1 MKVVVIS
8 ASPRKIGK
16 TQVFMKYVTECLNN
30 SSFEDLVVNFI
41 NLSEGVIDYY
51 TGDGNIS
58 DTTKQAIK
66 NITEA
71 DVWIVGTPI
80 YNSFFSS
87 ALKNLFEYIDY
98 KKTAGKTAGL
108 VIVASGNSGFT
119 DVQTLLTQLMSYFN
133 VITNPRA
140 VFVTADTVQNDQI
153 INDDVKSR
161 LKQIVDETLELARKV
176 SNRSEERRVG
186 KECRSRWSPYH

>member
-8 ASPRKIGK
+8 ASPRKIAK
-16 TQVFMKYVTECLNN
+16 TQVFMKYVTEYIKN
-30 SSFEDLVVNFI
+30 SSLGGLDVKLL
-41 NLSEGVIDYY
+41 NLSNGGIDYY
-51 TGDGNIS
+51 TGDGS
-58 DTTKQAIK
+58 FSVTTKDAIK

-71 DVWIVGTPI
+71 DVWIIGTPI

-108 VIVASGNSGFT
+108 VILASGNSGFT

-133 VITNPRA
+133 VITNPHA
-140 VFVTADTVQNDQI
+140 VFITADTIENNQLVDEE
-153 INDDVKSR
+153 VKIR
-161 LKQIVDETLELARKV
+161 LKQLVDQTLDIALKI
-176 SNRSEERRVG
+176 SN
-186 KECRSRWSPYH
+186 

>member
-8 ASPRKIGK
+8 ASPRKIAK
-16 TQVFMKYVTECLNN
+16 TQVLMKYVTEYIN
-30 SSFEDLVVNFI
+30 DLMLDVERSLEVKFI
-41 NLSEGVIDYY
+41 NLSDGGIDYY
-51 TGDGNIS
+51 TGDGNFS

-66 NITEA
+66 DITEA
-71 DVWIVGTPI
+71 DVWLVGTPI

-108 VIVASGNSGFT
+108 IIVASGNSGFT

-140 VFVTADTVQNDQI
+140 VFVTADTVDNNEI
-153 INDDVKSR
+153 INEDVKSR
-161 LKQIVDETLELARKV
+161 LNQLVDETLKLAFKV
-176 SNRSEERRVG
+176 S
-186 KECRSRWSPYH
+186 

>member
-87 ALKNLFEYIDY
+87 ASKNLFEYIDY
-98 KKTAGKTAGL
+98 KKTAGKTPGL

-176 SNRSEERRVG
+176 SND
-186 KECRSRWSPYH
+186 

>member
-8 ASPRKIGK
+8 ASPRKIAK
-16 TQVFMKYVTECLNN
+16 TQVFMKYVTEYIKNL
-30 SSFEDLVVNFI
+30 SLEGLEVKLI
-41 NLSEGVIDYY
+41 NLSDGGIDYY
-51 TGDGNIS
+51 TGDGSFS
-58 DTTKQAIK
+58 DTTKDAVK

-71 DVWIVGTPI
+71 DVWIIGTPI

-108 VIVASGNSGFT
+108 VIVAAGNSGFT

-140 VFVTADTVQNDQI
+140 VFVMADTADNDE
-153 INDDVKSR
+153 INDEDVKSR
-161 LKQIVDETLELARKV
+161 LKQLIDETLGLASKV
-176 SNRSEERRVG
+176 S
-186 KECRSRWSPYH
+186 

>member
-8 ASPRKIGK
+8 ASPRKTSK
-16 TQVFMKYVTECLNN
+16 TQVFMEYVTKYINKTN
-30 SSFEDLVVNFI
+30 FENDKIIFI
-41 NLSEGVIDYY
+41 NLSEGGIDYY
-51 TGDGNIS
+51 TGDGS
-58 DTTKQAIK
+58 FSVTTKDAIK

-71 DVWIVGTPI
+71 DVWIIGTPI

-108 VIVASGNSGFT
+108 VIVASGNSGFA

-140 VFVTADTVQNDQI
+140 VFVTADTVDNGEI
-153 INDDVKSR
+153 IKKDANSR
-161 LKQIVDETLELARKV
+161 LNQLVDETLELARKV
-176 SNRSEERRVG
+176 SND
-186 KECRSRWSPYH
+186 

>member
-8 ASPRKIGK
+8 ASPRKIAK

-176 SNRSEERRVG
+176 SND
-186 KECRSRWSPYH
+186 

>member
-8 ASPRKIGK
+8 ASPRKIAK
-16 TQVFMKYVTECLNN
+16 TQVFMKYITGYLNN
-30 SSFEDLVVNFI
+30 SSLEGLEVKLI
-41 NLSEGVIDYY
+41 NLSDGGIDYY
-51 TGDGNIS
+51 TGDGNFS
-58 DTTKQAIK
+58 DTTKEAIK
-66 NITEA
+66 KITEA

-108 VIVASGNSGFT
+108 VIIAAGNSGFT

-140 VFVTADTVQNDQI
+140 VFVTADTVDNGKI
-153 INDDVKSR
+153 INEDVNSR
-161 LKQIVDETLELARKV
+161 LNQLVDETLELARKV
-176 SNRSEERRVG
+176 SND
-186 KECRSRWSPYH
+186 

>member
-8 ASPRKIGK
+8 ASPRKIAK
-16 TQVFMKYVTECLNN
+16 TQVFMKYVTECVKN
-30 SSFEDLVVNFI
+30 SSLGGLEVKLL
-41 NLSEGVIDYY
+41 NLSNGGIDYY
-51 TGDGNIS
+51 TGDGS
-58 DTTKQAIK
+58 FSVTTKDAIK

-71 DVWIVGTPI
+71 DVWIIGTPI

-108 VIVASGNSGFT
+108 IIVASGNSGFT
-119 DVQTLLTQLMSYFN
+119 NVQTLLTQLMSYFN

-140 VFVTADTVQNDQI
+140 VFVTADTVDNNEI
-153 INDDVKSR
+153 INEDVKSR
-161 LKQIVDETLELARKV
+161 LNQLVDETLKLASKV
-176 SNRSEERRVG
+176 S
-186 KECRSRWSPYH
+186 

>member
-16 TQVFMKYVTECLNN
+16 TQVLMKYVTEYIN
-30 SSFEDLVVNFI
+30 DLMLDVERSLEVKFI
-41 NLSEGVIDYY
+41 NLSDGGIDYY
-51 TGDGNIS
+51 TGDGNFS

-66 NITEA
+66 NVTEA
-71 DVWIVGTPI
+71 DVWIIGTPI

-108 VIVASGNSGFT
+108 IIVASGNSGFT

-140 VFVTADTVQNDQI
+140 VFVTADTVDNNEI
-153 INDDVKSR
+153 INEDVKSR
-161 LKQIVDETLELARKV
+161 LNQLVDETLKLAFKV
-176 SNRSEERRVG
+176 S
-186 KECRSRWSPYH
+186 

>member
-8 ASPRKIGK
+8 ASPRKIAK
-16 TQVFMKYVTECLNN
+16 TQVLMKYVTEYIN
-30 SSFEDLVVNFI
+30 DLMLDVERSLEVKFI
-41 NLSEGVIDYY
+41 NLSDGGIDYY
-51 TGDGNIS
+51 TGDGNFS
-58 DTTKQAIK
+58 NTTKQAIK
-66 NITEA
+66 DITEA

-108 VIVASGNSGFT
+108 IIVAAGNSGFT

-140 VFVTADTVQNDQI
+140 VFVTADTVDNDKI
-153 INDDVKSR
+153 INDDVKAR
-161 LKQIVDETLELARKV
+161 LRQLAEETLKLASKI
-176 SNRSEERRVG
+176 S
-186 KECRSRWSPYH
+186 

>member
-8 ASPRKIGK
+8 ASPRKIAK
-16 TQVFMKYVTECLNN
+16 TQVFMKYVTEYIKN
-30 SSFEDLVVNFI
+30 SSLTGLEVKLL
-41 NLSEGVIDYY
+41 NLSNGGVDYY
-51 TGDGNIS
+51 TGDGNFS
-58 DTTKQAIK
+58 ATTKDAIK

-71 DVWIVGTPI
+71 DVWIIGTPI

-108 VIVASGNSGFT
+108 IIVASGNSGFT

-140 VFVTADTVQNDQI
+140 VFVTADTVDNNEI
-153 INDDVKSR
+153 INEDVKSR
-161 LKQIVDETLELARKV
+161 LNHLVDETLKLALKV
-176 SNRSEERRVG
+176 S
-186 KECRSRWSPYH
+186 

>member
-16 TQVFMKYVTECLNN
+16 TQVLMKFITEYVNELMLDEKR
-30 SSFEDLVVNFI
+30 SLEVEFI
-41 NLSEGVIDYY
+41 NLSDGEIDYY
-51 TGDGNIS
+51 TGGGDLS
-58 DTTKQAIK
+58 DTTKRAIK

-71 DVWIVGTPI
+71 DVWLVGTPI

-108 VIVASGNSGFT
+108 VILASGNSGFT

-140 VFVTADTVQNDQI
+140 VFVTADTVDNNEI
-153 INDDVKSR
+153 INEDVKSR
-161 LKQIVDETLELARKV
+161 LNQLVDETLKLALKV
-176 SNRSEERRVG
+176 S
-186 KECRSRWSPYH
+186 

>member
-8 ASPRKIGK
+8 ASPRKIAK
-16 TQVFMKYVTECLNN
+16 TQVFMKFVTEYITN
-30 SSFEDLVVNFI
+30 SSLEGLEVKLI
-41 NLSEGVIDYY
+41 NLSDGGIDYY
-51 TGDGNIS
+51 TGDGNFG
-58 DTTKQAIK
+58 DTTKDAVK

-71 DVWIVGTPI
+71 DVWIIGTPI

-108 VIVASGNSGFT
+108 VIVAAGNSGFT

-140 VFVTADTVQNDQI
+140 VFVMADTVDDDT
-153 INDDVKSR
+153 INNEDVKSR
-161 LKQIVDETLELARKV
+161 LKQLVNETLELASKV
-176 SNRSEERRVG
+176 S
-186 KECRSRWSPYH
+186 

>member
-8 ASPRKIGK
+8 ASPRKIAK
-16 TQVFMKYVTECLNN
+16 TQVLMKYVTEYIN
-30 SSFEDLVVNFI
+30 DLMLDVERSLEVKFI
-41 NLSEGVIDYY
+41 NLSDGGIDYY
-51 TGDGNIS
+51 TGDGNFS

-66 NITEA
+66 DITEA
-71 DVWIVGTPI
+71 DVWLVGTPI

-98 KKTAGKTAGL
+98 KKTVGKIAGL
-108 VIVASGNSGFT
+108 IIVASGNSGFT

-140 VFVTADTVQNDQI
+140 VFVTADTVDNNEI
-153 INDDVKSR
+153 INEDVKSR
-161 LKQIVDETLELARKV
+161 LNQLVDETLKLALKV
-176 SNRSEERRVG
+176 S
-186 KECRSRWSPYH
+186 

>member
-8 ASPRKIGK
+8 ASPRKIAK
-16 TQVFMKYVTECLNN
+16 TQVFMKYITEYLNN
-30 SSFEDLVVNFI
+30 SNLEGLEVELI
-41 NLSEGVIDYY
+41 NLSDGGIDYY
-51 TGDGNIS
+51 TGDGNFS
-58 DTTKQAIK
+58 DTTKEAIK
-66 NITEA
+66 KITEA

-108 VIVASGNSGFT
+108 VIIAAGNSGFT

-140 VFVTADTVQNDQI
+140 VFIMADTAEDDQI
-153 INDDVKSR
+153 TDEKVKTR
-161 LKQIVDETLELARKV
+161 LIQLVDETLELASKV
-176 SNRSEERRVG
+176 S
-186 KECRSRWSPYH
+186 

>member
-8 ASPRKIGK
+8 ASPRKIAK
-16 TQVFMKYVTECLNN
+16 TQVFMKYVTECVKN
-30 SSFEDLVVNFI
+30 SSLGGLEVKLL
-41 NLSEGVIDYY
+41 NLSNGGIDYY
-51 TGDGNIS
+51 TGDGS
-58 DTTKQAIK
+58 FSVTTKDAIK

-71 DVWIVGTPI
+71 DVWIIGTPI

-108 VIVASGNSGFT
+108 IIVASGNSGFT

-140 VFVTADTVQNDQI
+140 VFVTADTVNNNEI
-153 INDDVKSR
+153 INEDVKSR
-161 LKQIVDETLELARKV
+161 LNQLVDETLKLASKV
-176 SNRSEERRVG
+176 S
-186 KECRSRWSPYH
+186 

>member
-8 ASPRKIGK
+8 ASPRKIAK
-16 TQVFMKYVTECLNN
+16 TQIFMKYVTEYLNN
-30 SSFEDLVVNFI
+30 SSLDDLEVKLI
-41 NLSEGVIDYY
+41 NLSDGGIDYY
-51 TGDGNIS
+51 TGDGNFS
-58 DTTKQAIK
+58 DTTKEAIK

-71 DVWIVGTPI
+71 DVWIIGTPI

-108 VIVASGNSGFT
+108 VIVAAGNSGFT
-119 DVQTLLTQLMSYFN
+119 DVQTLLTQLTSYFN

-140 VFVTADTVQNDQI
+140 VFIMADTANDDQI
-153 INDDVKSR
+153 TVEDVKTR
-161 LKQIVDETLELARKV
+161 LKQLVDETLELASKV
-176 SNRSEERRVG
+176 S
-186 KECRSRWSPYH
+186 

>member
-1 MKVVVIS
+1 MCI
-8 ASPRKIGK
+8 RDR
-16 TQVFMKYVTECLNN
+16 YLNN
-30 SSFEDLVVNFI
+30 SSLEGLEVKLI
-41 NLSEGVIDYY
+41 NLSDGGIDYY
-51 TGDGNIS
+51 TGDGNFS
-58 DTTKQAIK
+58 DTTKEAIK
-66 NITEA
+66 KITES

-108 VIVASGNSGFT
+108 VIIAAGNSGFT

-140 VFVTADTVQNDQI
+140 AFIMADTAEEDQI
-153 INDDVKSR
+153 IDEKVKTR
-161 LKQIVDETLELARKV
+161 LKQLVDETLELASKV
-176 SNRSEERRVG
+176 S
-186 KECRSRWSPYH
+186 

>member
-8 ASPRKIGK
+8 ASPRKIAK
-16 TQVFMKYVTECLNN
+16 TQIFMKYVTEYLNN
-30 SSFEDLVVNFI
+30 SSLEGLEVKLI
-41 NLSEGVIDYY
+41 NLSDGGVDYY
-51 TGDGNIS
+51 TGDGNYS
-58 DTTKQAIK
+58 DITKEAIK

-71 DVWIVGTPI
+71 DIWIVGTPI

-108 VIVASGNSGFT
+108 VIVAAGNSGFT

-140 VFVTADTVQNDQI
+140 VFVMADTADDDQI
-153 INDDVKSR
+153 INEDVKSR
-161 LKQIVDETLELARKV
+161 LKQLVDETLKLASKV
-176 SNRSEERRVG
+176 S
-186 KECRSRWSPYH
+186 

>member
-41 NLSEGVIDYY
+41 NLSEGVIDFYA
-51 TGDGNIS
+51 GDGNIS

-140 VFVTADTVQNDQI
+140 VFVTADTVQDDQI
-153 INDDVKSR
+153 INEDVKSR
-161 LKQIVDETLELARKV
+161 LEQLVLETLTLARKV
-176 SNRSEERRVG
+176 SSG
-186 KECRSRWSPYH
+186 

>member
-16 TQVFMKYVTECLNN
+16 TQVFMKFITEYIN
-30 SSFEDLVVNFI
+30 SLSMEGLEVKFI
-41 NLSEGVIDYY
+41 NLSEGGIDYY
-51 TGDGNIS
+51 TGDGNFG
-58 DTTKQAIK
+58 DTTKLAIK
-66 NITEA
+66 NITES
-71 DVWIVGTPI
+71 DVWLIGTPI

-108 VIVASGNSGFT
+108 IVVASGNSGFT

-133 VITNPRA
+133 VITNPKA
-140 VFVTADTVQNDQI
+140 VFVTADTVEDEQI

-161 LKQIVDETLELARKV
+161 LRQLADETLKLASKV
-176 SNRSEERRVG
+176 S
-186 KECRSRWSPYH
+186 